1 MSLYE
6 FYKRTTGNFQIQN
19 GLNRPTLGQ
28 QIKHDSD
35 IIMDETWWGDPQSKV
50 CYIYDYFH
58 DDQLDLKDHMTY
70 EKTTKTRIDAKFIVK
85 THQSLDKDQV
95 EYYLQFRPS
104 QPVEFN
110 QNDELYY
117 FETEY
122 RQRYGIEFPIGCYVD
137 IPDNKMVYRKWLIC
151 GKEIADQFLKYLIL
165 PCTYQLMWIERD
177 GSEIYKRK
185 MWGVNKSQKSYTIGV
200 YTDRY
205 FTRPDNQTKAYVPL
219 NSITENIWY
228 TEDDSKNMRFVISAK
243 TKHPIVWKVT
253 KVENSDRPGLQL
265 LTFYQSYW
273 DQSRDFIE
281 YKDNDPSKQIIGM
294 WADYFLQ
301 DEKLP
306 PNKETLGTDPENQ
319 VISKYACEIKASTPS
334 IKVGGSYRLL
344 TAIVFNDLRKDL
356 TDTYSNNV
364 FLWKAYIND
373 EDVSEKFTWLAQ
385 KDFNKIKLKAPNDR
399 SYLNKELTITCTITE
414 KIIGS
419 LKLLLGS

>member
-6 FYKRTTGNFQIQN
+6 SYKRTTGNFQIQN
-19 GLNRPTLGQ
+19 GLNHPTLGQ

-35 IIMDETWWGDPQSKV
+35 IIMDETWFGDPQSKV

-58 DDQLDLKDHMTY
+58 DDQQHLKDHMTY

-104 QPVEFN
+104 QPVEFGP
-110 QNDELYY
+110 NDELYY

-122 RQRYGIEFPIGCYVD
+122 RQRYGVEFPIGCYVD
-137 IPDNKMVYRKWLIC
+137 IPDDKGVYRKWLIC
-151 GKEIADQFLKYLIL
+151 GKEIANQFPKYLIL
-165 PCTYQLMWIERD
+165 PCTYEMMWIEKSKSDR
-177 GSEIYKRK
+177 IKRR
-185 MWGVNKSQKSYTIGV
+185 MWAVLKNQNSYNSGLWI
-200 YTDRY
+200 DRY
-205 FTRPDNQTKAYVPL
+205 FHVQENQDKCWLPL
-219 NSITENIWY
+219 NSITERIWY
-228 TEDDSKNMRFVISAK
+228 TDDNLKNMRVIVSAP
-243 TKHPIVWKVT
+243 TFHPVVWT
-253 KVENSDRPGLQL
+253 ISKVENAQPLGLQKITL
-265 LTFYQSYW
+265 YQTFF

-281 YKDNDPSKQIIGM
+281 YKDNDPSKQIVGM
-294 WADYFLQ
+294 WADYFQ
-301 DEKLP
+301 QNEKLP

-344 TAIVFNDLRKDL
+344 TAIVFNDVREDL
-356 TDTYSNNV
+356 TNTYSNNE
-364 FLWKAYIND
+364 FLWKAYLDD

-385 KDFNKIKLKAPNDR
+385 KEFNRIKIKAPNDR
-399 SYLNKELTITCTITE
+399 SYLNKELTITCSIAE

-419 LKLLLGS
+419 LKLLLEP